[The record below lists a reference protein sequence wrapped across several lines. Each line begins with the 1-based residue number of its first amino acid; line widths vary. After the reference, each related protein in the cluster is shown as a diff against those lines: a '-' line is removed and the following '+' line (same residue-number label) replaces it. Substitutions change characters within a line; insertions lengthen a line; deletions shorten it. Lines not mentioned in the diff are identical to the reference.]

1 MCLWV
6 QFELT
11 FRFKSDI
18 KHGVVYWYLPE
29 LPSPAS
35 FFLSL
40 SLRGGL
46 PQGKRENNSL
56 SNFLC
61 QPEGDR
67 RATVSFCWCRG
78 DLNPWINE
86 CKYCFNR
93 CLLGHSPG
101 VRATHLSAQQTTQR
115 APGAG
120 ARPCSPLPTAF
131 NYRWWLHSIR
141 ALFFFSPHTHS
152 PHVML
157 FFLCYMSAYVYISYS
172 HVRSKPESVVVA
184 CLRTPSVLAGDA
196 LLPAAFFLQ
205 QSPLFLL
212 PKISFYWHVI

>member
-1 MCLWV
+1 M
-6 QFELT
+6 
-11 FRFKSDI
+11 
-18 KHGVVYWYLPE
+18 YWYLPE

-67 RATVSFCWCRG
+67 RATVSFCCCRG

-141 ALFFFSPHTHS
+141 ALFFSPHTLIRPMS
-152 PHVML
+152 CYS
-157 FFLCYMSAYVYISYS
+157 FFVICRPTYTFLT
-172 HVRSKPESVVVA
+172 
-184 CLRTPSVLAGDA
+184 RTCVQS
-196 LLPAAFFLQ
+196 
-205 QSPLFLL
+205 QSPWWLHVYARHQCWLVMRYSPL
-212 PKISFYWHVI
+212 HSSSTKVRYFYYLR